1 MVSTRAEV
9 KVRVR
14 KQRTINALDRI
25 IAAIEDLTPLAVEEV
40 RDQTR
45 RDAVRLLS
53 MRQHPPGTRTPSPP
67 GEPPAKISGDLLRS
81 VKADPVVRTGEWR
94 WRARVGTRIVYG
106 RIQELG
112 GVSGRGHRTYL
123 PPRPY
128 LSRAVTDLHAVGFY
142 RGTFITYWSEALRA
156 G

>member
-1 MVSTRAEV
+1 MATVNAEV
-9 KVRVR
+9 RTRVR
-14 KQRTINALDRI
+14 KQRTLNALDRI
-25 IAAIEDLTPLAVEEV
+25 IAAIEDFTPAAVEEC

-45 RDAVRLLS
+45 RDTVRLLR
-53 MRQHPPGTRTPSPP
+53 MRMHPPGTPTPSPP

-81 VKADPVVRTGEWR
+81 VVGSPVERTGEWT
-94 WRARVGTRIVYG
+94 WRAWVGPTSVYG

-112 GVSGRGHRTYL
+112 GVSGRGHRTHL

-128 LSRAVTDLHAVGFY
+128 LSRAVTELHAAGFY
-142 RGTFITYWSEALRA
+142 RDTFITYWSEALRA

>member
-1 MVSTRAEV
+1 MPSARAEIRA
-9 KVRVR
+9 KVT
-14 KQRTINALDRI
+14 KQRTLNALDRI
-25 IAAIEDLTPLAVEEV
+25 ISAIDELTPMAVEEA

-45 RDAVRLLS
+45 RDVVRLLRLR
-53 MRQHPPGTRTPSPP
+53 MHPPGTPTPSPP
-67 GEPPAKISGDLLRS
+67 GEPPARITGALLRS
-81 VKADPVVRTGEWR
+81 VNAEPVVRTGAWT
-94 WRARVGTRIVYG
+94 WSARVGTRIIYG

-112 GVSGRGHRTYL
+112 GMSGRGHRTYL

-142 RGTFITYWSEALRA
+142 RDTFTTYWAEAMH